1 MYLNTYF
8 QVLKNTT
15 RIFSCILTHTCLQK
29 IKNSY
34 LNPRS
39 KQTIKLSIVPAKQ
52 LQQAHDFISVSTQM
66 RL

>member
-1 MYLNTYF
+1 MLKYICTTKKLQF
-8 QVLKNTT
+8 FKKLCIQLKNQ
-15 RIFSCILTHTCLQK
+15 RPIRYM
-29 IKNSY
+29 Y

-39 KQTIKLSIVPAKQ
+39 KQTIKLSTVPAKQ